1 MVDPHERCCNSA
13 CESVIFEA
21 MRNPARNM
29 LCETCS
35 IRMQNLFRALD
46 LDEVRTMS
54 GAKRTRIFK
63 KGELIFR
70 EGEHSVGLFCISAG
84 KIKVLKTGEEGRDLI
99 VRLARSGD
107 VIGYRALISREPY
120 YASAVALEDSRVC
133 FVPADEFFRFVGGN
147 AGFSMELIQTLSRDL
162 RKAEERIL
170 YLAQKT
176 VRERL
181 ADALILLRDTY
192 GYAADD
198 DKMLDVHLS
207 REDFAS
213 LVGTAT
219 ETVIRLISDLRA
231 EGLIETP
238 GKRVRLLNEKALRQL
253 AGHPA

>member
-1 MVDPHERCCNSA
+1 ME
-13 CESVIFEA
+13 
-21 MRNPARNM
+21 
-29 LCETCS
+29 
-35 IRMQNLFRALD
+35 NLFRALN

-54 GAKRTRIFK
+54 ASKRSRIYK

-70 EGEHSVGLFCISAG
+70 EGEHAIGLFCVSSG
-84 KIKVLKTGEEGRDLI
+84 KIKVFKTGEEGRDLI
-99 VRLARSGD
+99 VRLAGSGD

-120 YASAVALEDSRVC
+120 YASAVALEEGQVC
-133 FVPADEFFRFVGGN
+133 FVPAEEFFRYIGAN
-147 AGFSMELIQTLSRDL
+147 SDFSMELIQTLSRDL
-162 RKAEERIL
+162 RQAEQRIL
-170 YLAQKT
+170 SLAQKT

-181 ADALILLRDTY
+181 ADALIQLRDRY
-192 GYAADD
+192 GFAPAD

-219 ETVIRLISDLRA
+219 ETVIRLISDFRA

-253 AGHPA
+253 AGQHSSGQHAIG